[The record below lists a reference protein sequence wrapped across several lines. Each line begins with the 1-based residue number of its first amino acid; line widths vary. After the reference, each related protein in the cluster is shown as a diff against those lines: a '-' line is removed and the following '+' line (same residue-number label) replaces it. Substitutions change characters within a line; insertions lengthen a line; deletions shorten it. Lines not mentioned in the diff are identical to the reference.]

1 MRELLIQATPCHGW
15 ATARPA
21 GGPVNRLLVAILLS
35 LVLHGALVFCRFDG
49 QSDGTRTNEA
59 LRVITVQLPTEA
71 AAIAAPAKIAP
82 VRRQKIVPAAL
93 AAPPEK
99 SPAAEQRLSPA
110 PPHHN
115 DDMSP
120 APDAI
125 MSGPEA
131 ATQQGEAM
139 PRDVTGQAAE
149 QLPARPLYL
158 ENQAPP
164 YPLRARKLRYRGTT
178 QLAVLVGRYGT
189 ADELRLRQS
198 SGHPVL
204 DQAALDAVRRWKFA
218 PGRLGGEA
226 VAMWVTVPIRFE
238 LQ

>member
-1 MRELLIQATPCHGW
+1 MPRW
-15 ATARPA
+15 
-21 GGPVNRLLVAILLS
+21 LVAILLS
-35 LVLHGALVFCRFDG
+35 LALHLVPLCYRFAW
-49 QSDGTRTNEA
+49 QTTPA
-59 LRVITVQLPTEA
+59 PAAQPMQIVTVELTDTPPLPLPVE
-71 AAIAAPAKIAP
+71 IAAEPVARANPVNRQSLSPPARGA
-82 VRRQKIVPAAL
+82 VP
-93 AAPPEK
+93 PQEVVSE
-99 SPAAEQRLSPA
+99 SPAINVTTNLNDNQPLARDATLEGPTVAPA
-110 PPHHN
+110 P
-115 DDMSP
+115 
-120 APDAI
+120 
-125 MSGPEA
+125 
-131 ATQQGEAM
+131 GEAT
-139 PRDVTGQAAE
+139 PGTVSAQEPE